1 MSATAPSAGLGP
13 GIRSARAEPERRLR
27 YSFGARRGKIRR
39 MEYAP
44 LLSEHS
50 RHHATLGERVNS
62 SCRRG
67 KIRQFLATT
76 LAGLLTAAAAGAF
89 LVAAPAPA
97 TAASSDTVSST
108 NLLYSNRTAI
118 TRIFD
123 GINAYRKANGLKP
136 AVLTLPGSSD
146 AQQWTNEWHKTGT
159 APKTQPA
166 DLPDLPWSAA
176 LYYSCMTG
184 EETKVVQAWIAA
196 NGSAMTA
203 APTGSTSALGI
214 GVSPGM
220 HGSLVVRVVGYD
232 YAGPAPSTV
241 FTTPGAYFAHLDA
254 ATAYIAPDVSPFQDI
269 VPSQQ
274 FYKDMTWLSAQGIS
288 TGWKTGSAATYRP
301 LTSINRDAMAAFL
314 YRMAGS
320 PAYTAPQNSA
330 FTDVTTS
337 HPFYREISWLATQG
351 ISTGWDTA
359 EGTRTFRP
367 DRPISRDAMAAFLY
381 RASGYPTYT
390 APARSP
396 FNDVSPAQQFYKEM
410 TWLSANGISTGW
422 TEPDGAATY
431 RPLTDIKR
439 DAMAAFLYRLA
450 DKNN

>member
-1 MSATAPSAGLGP
+1 M
-13 GIRSARAEPERRLR
+13 
-27 YSFGARRGKIRR
+27 
-39 MEYAP
+39 
-44 LLSEHS
+44 
-50 RHHATLGERVNS
+50 
-62 SCRRG
+62 
-67 KIRQFLATT
+67 ATT
-76 LAGLLTAAAAGAF
+76 LAGLLTTAAAAA
-89 LVAAPAPA
+89 LLIAAPAPA
-97 TAASSDTVSST
+97 TAASSDPVTST
-108 NLLYSNRTAI
+108 NLLYSNRTAT

-136 AVLTLPGSSD
+136 AVLTLHGSND

-159 APKTQPA
+159 APTTQPA
-166 DLPDLPWSAA
+166 DLPGLPWSAS

-184 EETKVVQAWIAA
+184 DEAEVVQAWTAA
-196 NGSAMTA
+196 HGSAMKA
-203 APTGSTSALGI
+203 APAGSTSALGI

-232 YAGPAPSTV
+232 YNGQAPSTV
-241 FTTPGAYFAHLDA
+241 FTTPDAYFTYLET
-254 ATAYIAPDVSPFQDI
+254 ATAYVAPELSPFQDI
-269 VPSQQ
+269 VPTQQ

-288 TGWKTGSAATYRP
+288 TGWKTATGIATYRP

-330 FTDVTTS
+330 FTDVPKS
-337 HPFYREISWLATQG
+337 HPFYKEISWLAALG
-351 ISTGWDTA
+351 ISTGWQTS
-359 EGTRTFRP
+359 EGTSTFRP
-367 DRPISRDAMAAFLY
+367 DLPISRDAMAAFLY
-381 RASGYPTYT
+381 RASGYPAFT

-422 TEPDGAATY
+422 AEPGGTATY